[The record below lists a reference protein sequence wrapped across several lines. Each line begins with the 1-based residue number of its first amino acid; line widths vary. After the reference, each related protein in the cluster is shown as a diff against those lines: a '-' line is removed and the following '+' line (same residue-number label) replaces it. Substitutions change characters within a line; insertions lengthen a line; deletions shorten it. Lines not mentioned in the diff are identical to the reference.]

1 MPVHVFCGGQQNG
14 KIKKLQKTL
23 AQKFFED
30 FYQSVGNTKFFTEI
44 LDDCVRNDN
53 NFELKSSKDSSVI
66 NLSIVCSD

>member
-1 MPVHVFCGGQQNG
+1 MYFVVVKTNG
-14 KIKKLQKTL
+14 KIKELQKTL
-23 AQKFFED
+23 AQKFSED

-53 NFELKSSKDSSVI
+53 NFELKSSKDRSVI